1 MAFSGKVTFGRRRA
15 LNLILCILFVYAA
28 VICLMFQF
36 QRTFIYFPDRAR
48 VPASS
53 VGADAMEI
61 IAVQPADM
69 SESIEGWYQG
79 PSDPSKPVIVYF
91 HGNGLSIPSYY
102 PRVEPF
108 LKAGYGVLLAEYR
121 GYGGN
126 PGK

>member
-1 MAFSGKVTFGRRRA
+1 
-15 LNLILCILFVYAA
+15 
-28 VICLMFQF
+28 MFQF

-121 GYGGN
+121 GFGGGRLYRRIYGDERLVGART
-126 PGK
+126 PDGRDET